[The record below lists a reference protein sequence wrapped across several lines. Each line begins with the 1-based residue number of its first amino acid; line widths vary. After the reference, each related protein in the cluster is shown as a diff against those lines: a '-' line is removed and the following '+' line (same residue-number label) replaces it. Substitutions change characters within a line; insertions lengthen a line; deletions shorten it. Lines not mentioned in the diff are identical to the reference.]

1 MIESLSVIAV
11 PDGDAA
17 ALSACCIADHAGN
30 VWGQSAQFPGFN
42 ADEARAVMA
51 LFADPIERASEG
63 ITIGGSRYVFLNGG
77 DDYGVVRGKRGAQHG
92 VVIKK
97 TKTAFVIGIHG
108 DNLETRQVSAHVEQF
123 GDYLASQGM

>member
-42 ADEARAVMA
+42 ADEARALMA

-77 DDYGVVRGKRGAQHG
+77 DDLSL
-92 VVIKK
+92 
-97 TKTAFVIGIHG
+97 IHI
-108 DNLETRQVSAHVEQF
+108 
-123 GDYLASQGM
+123 